1 MVVGPRRLAGGFP
14 GRSTR
19 SNAPAS
25 RAAATLCLPILL
37 NPVGLQWQ
45 LQVIGTSS
53 ETKPLPPTR
62 PFRFSL
68 CEGRYL
74 TADEVS
80 RPCYPSPESKV
91 TGGHNAP
98 YVFSPGHGT
107 PLPRGLGIDGNGIL
121 HGDDPALLSGGLPLC
136 VRQIDVERCKEIHF
150 GKDTLSGPDP
160 IAKAIDNGSGPPK
173 KGMNAGRA
181 LVVAGGLG
189 LAAIGVGVAASA
201 LQMPVEEGSS
211 SCGTAPTLVIVSA
224 GGQPSSGL
232 ARRLPRVVRMHGL
245 SDRDDGQRRFRLRE
259 LVGLRS

>member
-1 MVVGPRRLAGGFP
+1 MKRSRWSLALVAWLAASLGA
-14 GRSTR
+14 
-19 SNAPAS
+19 APA
-25 RAAATLCLPILL
+25 AMPQQAATPPPLHPDTV
-37 NPVGLQWQ
+37 NQVGLQWER
-45 LQVIGTSS
+45 QVIGTSS

-80 RPCYPSPESKV
+80 RPCYPSPASKV

-121 HGDDPALLSGGLPLC
+121 HGDDPALLSGRLPLC

-201 LQMPVEEGSS
+201 LQMPVEESSS

-224 GGQPSSGL
+224 GGQPSSGSL
-232 ARRLPRVVRMHGL
+232 AAY
-245 SDRDDGQRRFRLRE
+245 RE
-259 LVGLRS
+259 WCGCMGYRTATTVNGVFGCAN

>member
-1 MVVGPRRLAGGFP
+1 MKRSRWSLALVAWLAASLGA
-14 GRSTR
+14 
-19 SNAPAS
+19 APA
-25 RAAATLCLPILL
+25 AMPQQAATPPPLPPDTV
-37 NPVGLQWQ
+37 NQVGLQWE

-91 TGGHNAP
+91 TGGHSAP
-98 YVFSPGHGT
+98 YVFSAGHGS

-224 GGQPSSGL
+224 GGQPSAGSL
-232 ARRLPRVVRMHGL
+232 AAY
-245 SDRDDGQRRFRLRE
+245 RE
-259 LVGLRS
+259 WCGCMGYRTATTVNGVFGCAN